1 MAESV
6 PWVSSKWSKSAQAKH
21 PPCKETKTDDS
32 EGTKWRLWTYMLL
45 LWLKLRNLFG
55 QERHGLVLLATKKKR
70 SEWTK
75 VWYWREN
82 LRQRNSHLT
91 CGCRERFIASFP
103 CNPTIA
109 FDAQACPHQER
120 AQVFPRLRV
129 ADINYACS
137 RARTPLTWSYQISL
151 DLLHKGQEP
160 FLELSTFPLLRGHS
174 GVFQAPTMVKWSRC
188 KKSRQKGEPSP
199 RRLTKGQQSSHV
211 LMAQGQPCYTALTQT
226 VLLLAKDSLAKKDQ
240 SN

>member
-6 PWVSSKWSKSAQAKH
+6 PWVSSKWSKCAQAKH
-21 PPCKETKTDDS
+21 QPWSLQHKTTAVDLLAL
-32 EGTKWRLWTYMLL
+32 WR
-45 LWLKLRNLFG
+45 KLSNLFG

-103 CNPTIA
+103 CNPIIA

-129 ADINYACS
+129 AALINYACS

-151 DLLHKGQEP
+151 DLFTQRTRAISHVSQTLYVPRGSGP
-160 FLELSTFPLLRGHS
+160 FRG
-174 GVFQAPTMVKWSRC
+174 VP
-188 KKSRQKGEPSP
+188 
-199 RRLTKGQQSSHV
+199 SSHHGE
-211 LMAQGQPCYTALTQT
+211 MI
-226 VLLLAKDSLAKKDQ
+226 SL
-240 SN
+240 